1 MRKLFYFSILLL
13 SLVLVSCAEVDGK
26 HEPVDLGPVSL
37 SLTQSDKENHLY
49 QDTITP
55 PSNPLVPPTE
65 DTYTTRGVF
74 LPGYLNGNLAIYPA
88 IQTLQ
93 SSTYFY
99 LLDGEHH
106 FARFNHPLLAGLQT
120 GDTIAVTGQTLQ
132 INYMSARYGIRM
144 TEIKLLG
151 KYTPHYPDEEEK
163 GGEE

>member
-1 MRKLFYFSILLL
+1 MRKLFYLSLL
-13 SLVLVSCAEVDGK
+13 SFALLACAEDVK
-26 HEPVDLGPVSL
+26 HEPTVPADPVDRF
-37 SLTQSDKENHLY
+37 LTQSDKENHLY

-88 IQTLQ
+88 IQTLH

-99 LLDGEHH
+99 LLDSGNQ
-106 FARFNHPLLAGLQT
+106 FAKFNHPLLAGLQT
-120 GDTIAVTGQTLQ
+120 GDTIAVTGETLK
-132 INYMSARYGIRM
+132 INYKSARYGIRM

-151 KYTPHYPDEEEK
+151 KYTPHYPDNEEK